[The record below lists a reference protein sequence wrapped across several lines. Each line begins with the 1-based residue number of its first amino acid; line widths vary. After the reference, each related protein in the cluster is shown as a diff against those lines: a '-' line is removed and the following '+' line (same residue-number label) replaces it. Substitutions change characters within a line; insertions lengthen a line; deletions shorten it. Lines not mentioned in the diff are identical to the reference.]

1 MPARSRALIPVL
13 ALLAGAGALAAPLAS
28 AATPSPAVSFPKDDL
43 PAFGP
48 AAVVS
53 AHLLGAEPQTT
64 VERPTAASAKG
75 ALDPKRV
82 FVDWP
87 LSSRAQ
93 TGTLHRSLD
102 GGKTFRL
109 IFDPLCA
116 PRSRPMC
123 TTGGGGDTENEVN
136 PVTGQVYFGDQE
148 VLAQEAFATSNDHG
162 DTFPVSQSFPVTAP
176 ATGVDRQW
184 IAAVAPGIADVAGQ
198 PIAAFYTYHVP
209 IAGEYV
215 VGVTDKGIPIPQPA
229 PQVTNVSQSGQ
240 VRVDNTNGPGR
251 GWIYQPFR
259 TSAYQVAT
267 ANAKDYATP
276 AGWKVTPVSKAS
288 TNPDIFPWLSLD
300 DHGNVYAVWVHN
312 GKMFYSYMLI
322 DSKANNPKLGGRP
335 GTEWSTEVEIT
346 PPGVGATIFPEI
358 VAGTPGRVAIAFDGT
373 PDFDTG
379 GSKPTDDAP
388 PNTRWYTYVSVLTNA
403 LGQGGPVQVR
413 TGRVSHRI
421 IHTGNICTSGTTCA
435 ATVPEKDRS
444 LLDLIDIGL
453 DADGAVGVVY
463 TDNNNAMSTPADP
476 AGPRTSPFV
485 QFAKQ
490 VGGRSAVAGKTLRT
504 SVPTGSSIADAA
516 GDATWPNRAG
526 GKNLPSLDL
535 KGVSVTMEG
544 ADVVARV
551 PLATAGLAAM
561 RADFAA
567 YNATNSNI
575 PPAARFQ
582 YIVRMTTNNP
592 KVVKGLAGDVLH
604 LSMEQTFSGE
614 GVRRYFGGKVDA
626 NDAVSNPASPG
637 ARSGVVYAADAG
649 VHVTGTVVG
658 NTIVLR
664 APAASLG
671 LQKGSVLYGVAAF
684 ATVGPLEADSG
695 FFTNISR
702 TVDATAPLDLTLL
715 PTGVKQPA
723 TQSAGR
729 AIPASPATSQLPR
742 TGGLGAPLAAAVL
755 MAAGLGLAA
764 RRRRLSHR

>member
-1 MPARSRALIPVL
+1 MSARSRALLPVL
-13 ALLAGAGALAAPLAS
+13 ALLAGVGALAAPIAT
-28 AATPSPAVSFPKDDL
+28 AATPQPAVSFPKDNL

-64 VERPTAASAKG
+64 VERPTAASVKG
-75 ALDPKRV
+75 ALNPNRV

-109 IFDPLCA
+109 IFDPLCS

-162 DTFPVSQSFPVTAP
+162 DTFPISQSFPVTAP

-267 ANAKDYATP
+267 ASAKDYATP
-276 AGWKVTPVSKAS
+276 AGWKVTPVSKTA

-300 DHGNVYAVWVHN
+300 EHGNVYAVWVHN

-346 PPGVGATIFPEI
+346 PPGIGATIFPEI
-358 VAGTPGRVAIAFDGT
+358 VAGSPGRVAIAFDGT
-373 PDFDTG
+373 PDFDTEG
-379 GSKPTDDAP
+379 RKPTDDAP
-388 PNTRWYTYVSVLTNA
+388 PNARWYSYVSVLTNA

-490 VGGRSAVAGKTLRT
+490 VRGTSIVAGKTLQK
-504 SVPTGSSIADAA
+504 SVPTGSSLTDPT
-516 GDATWPNRAG
+516 GDATWLNRAD

-535 KGVSVTMEG
+535 KGVSVTLQG
-544 ADVVARV
+544 ANVVARI
-551 PLATAGLAAM
+551 PLSTGSVADM
-561 RADFAA
+561 RTDFAA
-567 YNATNSNI
+567 YNATNANV

-592 KVVKGLAGDVLH
+592 KVSKGLAGDVLH
-604 LSMEQTFSGE
+604 LSMEQTFASDGA
-614 GVRRYFGGKVDA
+614 RRFFGGKVDA

-637 ARSGVVYAADAG
+637 ARAGVVYAADAA
-649 VHVTGTVVG
+649 VKVTGRVVG
-658 NTIVLR
+658 NTIELT
-664 APAASLG
+664 APASSLG
-671 LQKGSVLYGVAAF
+671 LKKGTQLYGVAAF

-702 TVDATAPLDLTLL
+702 TVDATAPIDLALL
-715 PTGVKQPA
+715 PAGAKQPA
-723 TQSAGR
+723 AAPRAPAVPAAPAGG
-729 AIPASPATSQLPR
+729 SLPT

-755 MAAGLGLAA
+755 TAAGLGLAA
-764 RRRRLSHR
+764 RRRRLAHR